1 MGKIAI
7 LFAGQG
13 AQFPGMGKDIYESS
27 SAAHEIFDL
36 GESVTPGIKDIC
48 FNSDASVL
56 SKTENTQ
63 PSLFLTDLACAYA
76 LRQSGIVAD
85 CVAGFSLG
93 EICALAYSKILSDSD
108 AYRLVYRRGQLMAKC
123 AEEHPGAMAA
133 VLKLSAED
141 VESVCSEFCE
151 VYPVNYNCPGQIAV
165 AGNKAEMPQFIERI
179 KSVGGRAVP
188 LAVSGAFH
196 SPYMREASEGLLE
209 HLKDVSISSPS
220 IPLYANLTALPYPSD
235 CDKIKYTV
243 AMQASSSVKFEE
255 TVKNM
260 YSDGVDTFIEVGAGK
275 TLSGLVSRT
284 LKDVKIFN
292 VGDSAGLKS
301 VAEALSI

>member
-13 AQFPGMGKDIYESS
+13 AQYPGMGKDIYETN
-27 SAAHEIFDL
+27 SAAHDIFEL
-36 GESVTPGIKDIC
+36 GESLTPGIKDIC
-48 FNSDASVL
+48 FNSDASLL

-63 PSLFLTDLACAYA
+63 PALFLTDLACAYA
-76 LRQSGIVAD
+76 LREIGIAAD

-93 EICALAYSKILSDSD
+93 EICALAYSKILSDND
-108 AYRLVYRRGQLMAKC
+108 AYRLVCHRGQLMSKC

-133 VLKLSAED
+133 VLKLPAEQ
-141 VESVCSEFCE
+141 VEEICSEFNE

-165 AGNKAEMPQFIERI
+165 AGNKSEMPRFIEII
-179 KSVGGRAVP
+179 KSAGGRAVP

-196 SPYMREASEGLLE
+196 SPYMKQASEGLLK
-209 HLKDVSISSPS
+209 HLENVNINTPS
-220 IPLYANLTALPYPSD
+220 IPLYANLTALPYSPEYSD
-235 CDKIKYTV
+235 IKNTISR
-243 AMQASSSVKFEE
+243 QASSSVKFEQ
-255 TVKNM
+255 TIKNM

-275 TLSGLVSRT
+275 TLSGFVSRT
-284 LKDVKIFN
+284 LKDVKILN

-301 VAEALSI
+301 AAENLL